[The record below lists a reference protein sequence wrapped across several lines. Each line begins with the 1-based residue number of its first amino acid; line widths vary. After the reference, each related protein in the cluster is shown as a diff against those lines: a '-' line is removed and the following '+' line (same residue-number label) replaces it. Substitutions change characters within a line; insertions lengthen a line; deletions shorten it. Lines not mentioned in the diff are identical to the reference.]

1 MNEAQEQRL
10 EILLAVC
17 EHVARIGGNGIVVTE
32 QGGTTIG
39 MAGSREIYLAPG
51 FFQL

>member
-1 MNEAQEQRL
+1 MNEAQLQRL

-17 EHVARIGGNGIVVTE
+17 EHVAHVGGNAILVTE
-32 QGGTTIG
+32 NGGTTIG
-39 MAGSREIYLAPG
+39 MAGSREIHLAPG